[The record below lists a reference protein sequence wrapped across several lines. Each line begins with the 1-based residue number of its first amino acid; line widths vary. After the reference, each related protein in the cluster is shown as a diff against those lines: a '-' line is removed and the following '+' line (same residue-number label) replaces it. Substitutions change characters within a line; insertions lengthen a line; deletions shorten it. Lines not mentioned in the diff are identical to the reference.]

1 MTDNSGAALVKKG
14 HPIRGILWGIM
25 LGLGLTVVLIVTK
38 VISLELSQMIIVL
51 VVGIAAGVLWS
62 LFGPA
67 RAPKGPAPVAAA
79 GVADEEPP
87 EPVPDEA
94 AIDDGEG
101 ASDSDTGDWQE
112 SPEIVTDEAAISN
125 GEGDSDSSDR
135 SNGDNDDGE
144 WRSNS

>member
-1 MTDNSGAALVKKG
+1 MTSSRRAPLVKKT

-25 LGLGLTVVLIVTK
+25 FGLGLTGVLVVTK

-67 RAPKGPAPVAAA
+67 KAPKGPAPASAA
-79 GVADEEPP
+79 GVATEEPSQHVADDSTIGDAAGDSHSAEP
-87 EPVPDEA
+87 E
-94 AIDDGEG
+94 
-101 ASDSDTGDWQE
+101 E
-112 SPEIVTDEAAISN
+112 SPEITTDEAAI
-125 GEGDSDSSDR
+125 GEGEEDSDSADI
-135 SNGDNDDGE
+135 DDGE

>member
-1 MTDNSGAALVKKG
+1 MTSNSGAALAKKG

-25 LGLGLTVVLIVTK
+25 FGLGLAVVLVVTK

-67 RAPKGPAPVAAA
+67 RAPKGPAPASAA
-79 GVADEEPP
+79 GVATEEPP
-87 EPVPDEA
+87 EPVA
-94 AIDDGEG
+94 DDPTIGEG
-101 ASDSDTGDWQE
+101 ASGDGGEAGE
-112 SPEIVTDEAAISN
+112 SPETATDQAPMGD
-125 GEGDSDSSDR
+125 GEGDGDSSD
-135 SNGDNDDGE
+135 SDDGE